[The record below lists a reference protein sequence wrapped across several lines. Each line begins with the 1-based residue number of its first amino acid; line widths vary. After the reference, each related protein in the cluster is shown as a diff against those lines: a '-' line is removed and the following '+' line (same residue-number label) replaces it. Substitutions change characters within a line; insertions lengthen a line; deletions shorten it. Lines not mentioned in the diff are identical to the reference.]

1 MEQTLSTPVS
11 NIQLEL
17 LKLYAH
23 QVSDPD
29 LLNIKQIVGEYF
41 ANRLI
46 SKADQV
52 WETKKWDDQKIE
64 SILNEPGQ

>member
-1 MEQTLSTPVS
+1 MEQILSTPFS

-23 QVSDPD
+23 QVSDQD

-46 SKADQV
+46 AKADQV
-52 WETKKWDDQKIE
+52 WETRKWDDQKIE

>member
-1 MEQTLSTPVS
+1 MEQTLSTPFS

-46 SKADQV
+46 AKADQV